1 MNQVRYAQGLVPR
14 PVLSPVDIVS
24 TATNTTHVK
33 VTGHHVTFLVYFGTI
48 TGDSVAVTVEESS
61 AASTT
66 SAEAVPFRYR
76 LSSAHTASTWGAV
89 TTADSGGVD
98 VTASQDDMILMVE
111 VDPSD
116 LTDGDNYLSVLLS
129 PGASASAVE
138 VAAICLQEER
148 YVGATPMSS
157 T

>member
-1 MNQVRYAQGLVPR
+1 MSIRYAQHLVPR

-24 TATNTTHVK
+24 AATNTTHMK
-33 VTGHHVTFLVYFGTI
+33 VTGHHATFLVYFGTI
-48 TGDSVAVTVEESS
+48 TGDSVVVTVEESS

-76 LSSAHTASTWGAV
+76 LSSAETASTWGAV
-89 TTADSGGVD
+89 TTADSGGVI
-98 VTASQDDMILMVE
+98 VTAAQDDMILLVE

-116 LTDGDNYLSVLLS
+116 LSDGDNYLSVLVS
-129 PGASASAVE
+129 PEASCSAVE
-138 VAAICLQEER
+138 VAAIGIQEER
-148 YVGATPMSS
+148 YKATNPKSS